1 LGGGAV
7 LRRHVGPGRRSF
19 RFRVRLGGARICL
32 PRRSLACL
40 LPPDSSFDGR
50 RSPGQHRQRAR
61 ARSPVPRTNGR
72 TNCAAPRRAA
82 RTAPYSPGRHGS
94 TREQS
99 QCLPAPF
106 VFAPHPDCHCQPPA
120 LDPLPVLALLLTPLS
135 FSCHRSRR
143 RRLSI
148 VLAPWIFIHPYFRTP
163 EPKQIEHAWLYIL
176 QQGVVR
182 HDAKKKKTSTFV
194 L

>member
-1 LGGGAV
+1 MGGGAVAV

-106 VFAPHPDCHCQPPA
+106 VFAPHPDCRCQPA
-120 LDPLPVLALLLTPLS
+120 LDPLPVVALLLTPLS

-143 RRLSI
+143 RGRRLLSI
-148 VLAPWIFIHPYFRTP
+148 VLAPRIFIHPYFRTP
-163 EPKQIEHAWLYIL
+163 EPED
-176 QQGVVR
+176 VR
-182 HDAKKKKTSTFV
+182 TGRVFLCVACGPSCPRLTISA
-194 L
+194 

>member
-1 LGGGAV
+1 M
-7 LRRHVGPGRRSF
+7 
-19 RFRVRLGGARICL
+19 
-32 PRRSLACL
+32 
-40 LPPDSSFDGR
+40 
-50 RSPGQHRQRAR
+50 
-61 ARSPVPRTNGR
+61 PRTNGR
-72 TNCAAPRRAA
+72 TNCAAPRSSA

-182 HDAKKKKTSTFV
+182 HDAKKKKLVLSYCNYIHACLGLDLQESRDRSTLIMMPKSDRGNYARFGTSIISHQI
-194 L
+194 